1 MPHNVQELR
10 MNLGYLPALWA
21 ADDDA
26 VLVDDIKYALKA
38 VAPFG
43 NMAPDVLFVEKKD
56 LCRLHV
62 DAVEPWGW
70 DKRVR
75 TELLDAGVEDT
86 LLPTERSIAFL
97 RDASDR
103 RHTGSLLQELRRGIE
118 DVTCGE
124 SFKCVSVQDVE
135 SLVASHR
142 SVVVKAPWSS
152 SGRGLRYID
161 VPLDDARRAWV
172 EKTLSRQ
179 GHVMVEPHYNRVCDL
194 AAEFYSHGDGRVEY
208 RGLSVFH
215 TTEGQYTGN
224 VISSEDDK
232 MFRIGRYVDSSLYG
246 EVVARLERSL
256 SALLGEG
263 YCGPLGVDMM
273 AVADKN
279 TGKLLLHPCVEINV
293 RRTMGHVALALSA
306 KPMEFASMM
315 SITHKV
321 NYQLRIDRIEGQY
334 VNVIYR

>member
-1 MPHNVQELR
+1 MPHTAQELR

-21 ADDDA
+21 ADGDA

-38 VAPFG
+38 MAPLG
-43 NMAPDVLFVEKKD
+43 NMAADVLFVEKED
-56 LCRLHV
+56 LRHLRV

-75 TELLDAGVEDT
+75 AELLDAGVEGT

-97 RDASDR
+97 RDVSDR
-103 RHTGSLLQELRRGIE
+103 RHTGSLLQELRQGIE
-118 DVTCGE
+118 NVTCGE
-124 SFKCVSVQDVE
+124 SYKCVSVQEVE
-135 SLVASHR
+135 TLVASHR

-152 SGRGLRYID
+152 SGRGLRYVD
-161 VPLDDARRAWV
+161 VTLDDARRAWV
-172 EKTLSRQ
+172 EKALSRQ

-194 AAEFYSHGDGRVEY
+194 AAEFYSNGDGRVEY

-215 TTEGQYTGN
+215 TTDGQYTGN
-224 VISSEDDK
+224 VISSEGDK

-246 EVVARLERSL
+246 EVVDRLKRSL
-256 SALLGEG
+256 SVLLGSG

-293 RRTMGHVALALSA
+293 RRTMGHVALDLSA